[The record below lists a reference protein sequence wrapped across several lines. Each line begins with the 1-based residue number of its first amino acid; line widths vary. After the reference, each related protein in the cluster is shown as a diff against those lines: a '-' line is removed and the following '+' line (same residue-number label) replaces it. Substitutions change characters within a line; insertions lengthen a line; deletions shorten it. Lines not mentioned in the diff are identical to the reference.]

1 MRLLYSIYI
10 FVKAFDKQLRSS
22 IYTTTLTSLTV
33 SALALLIPAQ
43 LAPLYVFLDL
53 VIQLVSLE
61 PQGSD
66 ALHSAGVDHLLL
78 VLVCHGLVVDDQ
90 RAVLSSGLL

>member
-10 FVKAFDKQLRSS
+10 FVKAFDKQLSSS
-22 IYTTTLTSLTV
+22 IYTTHSLP
-33 SALALLIPAQ
+33 SALALLVPAQ
-43 LAPLYVFLDL
+43 LTPLYVFLDL

-61 PQGSD
+61 PQSPD
-66 ALHSAGVDHLLL
+66 ALHSASVDHLLL